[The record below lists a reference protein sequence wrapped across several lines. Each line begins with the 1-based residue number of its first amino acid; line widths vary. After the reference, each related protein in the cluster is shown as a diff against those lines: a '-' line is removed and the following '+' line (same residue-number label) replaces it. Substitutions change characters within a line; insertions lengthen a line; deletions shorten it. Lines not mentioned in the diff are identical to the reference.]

1 MIIKILKWIGII
13 LLSLILISF
22 FLPSK
27 SHVERTAIL
36 KAPTAVIH
44 KSIADLH
51 QWPNWSPW
59 IRMDTNIVLE
69 YQNNLVGK
77 GASYSWK
84 SKIVGNGK
92 LEIIEDSPEF
102 IKAKMDF
109 DGMGI
114 SFGTYT
120 LKNEGEGT
128 KVTWS
133 MDSEGEGMPFYFKPI
148 SKYFNLM
155 MDKMI
160 GPDFEKGLQTLDE
173 YSLQM
178 AKLSSGSV
186 LSVEEMTSK
195 NMILAQMIGTCSP
208 NEIGAKLGE
217 MYGAINEKITPEQI
231 KVVGMPLASYPEFD
245 PTAKLVR
252 VLAMLPVDK
261 KCKSLKE
268 SEVYCFEI
276 IGQKL
281 IKAVFQGPYENSK
294 MAYDAIEA
302 YIKEKGYE
310 TNGQPYEE
318 YANDP
323 MEVKDP
329 NLYLTNVYWPYK

>member
-1 MIIKILKWIGII
+1 MIIKILKWIGLF
-13 LLSLILISF
+13 LLSLLLISF

-27 SHVERTAIL
+27 SHVERSAIL
-36 KAPTAVIH
+36 KAPAAVIH

-92 LEIIEDSPEF
+92 LEIIEDSPEL

-133 MDSEGEGMPFYFKPI
+133 IDSEGEGMPFYFKPI

-160 GPDFEKGLQTLDE
+160 GPDFEKGL
-173 YSLQM
+173 
-178 AKLSSGSV
+178 
-186 LSVEEMTSK
+186 K
-195 NMILAQMIGTCSP
+195 NMKEVA
-208 NEIGAKLGE
+208 EA
-217 MYGAINEKITPEQI
+217 
-231 KVVGMPLASYPEFD
+231 MP
-245 PTAKLVR
+245 
-252 VLAMLPVDK
+252 
-261 KCKSLKE
+261 KS
-268 SEVYCFEI
+268 
-276 IGQKL
+276 
-281 IKAVFQGPYENSK
+281 
-294 MAYDAIEA
+294 
-302 YIKEKGYE
+302 
-310 TNGQPYEE
+310 
-318 YANDP
+318 
-323 MEVKDP
+323 
-329 NLYLTNVYWPYK
+329 